1 MLGSLQVVDEGADL
15 TPSAAKVRAVLAMLV
30 LRHNQIVSTRELIDE
45 LWGERPPATA
55 LPTLHTYV
63 YKLRKMLGTG
73 GPASVV
79 TQPYGYLLAT
89 TPETIDVFRF
99 DRLVAEGWNGLERG
113 DPQHATDKLTQA
125 LALWRGPA
133 LANLAAGELLSAQI
147 TRLEEG
153 RLRALQ
159 LRLAADLRLGRHR
172 ELISELKELI
182 ATYPLNED
190 FYAKLM
196 TALYQVGRRGE
207 ALEVFQTLR
216 QVLIGQLGL
225 EPSPALCR
233 LQQRLLSADPG
244 LEQPGLDHPELADP
258 LPETASP
265 APSPSPVLFAAPAA
279 RAVEVRPAQL
289 PPDIADFVGR
299 AQVTDRIA
307 AVLAGGGA
315 SGEPGT
321 AVRVLC
327 LSGMPGVGQTALAVH
342 AAHRARAAFPSGQL
356 FAGLGGGSAPAD
368 PGEVLAGFL
377 RAAGV
382 APGDVPADRDERS
395 KLFRTWCSDRQVLI
409 VLDDASG
416 AAQIQPLLP
425 GSAGCAVIVT
435 SRFSLHGFAGACMVE
450 VDPLTQEEGLE
461 LLGRIAGPART
472 SAERHAAERIVRLCG
487 RLPLALRCAGSR
499 LAAGQGLTLGT
510 FADRLEDPRSRLADL
525 CVADLDVRTA
535 FRGTYERLGDPE
547 RSLFRLLGLL
557 QTPHITTRQT
567 SALLGCEDDH
577 AERLLAR
584 LAGCHLLSARPGP
597 PGEVRYGIHEL
608 VRLYAR
614 ECLERELDTFGEHAG
629 DTRQGEAGQV
639 AAGAPVV
646 PGQAPGQGPAE
657 ARGGREG
664 DGGGEV
670 SLPVLARP
678 AGCVNGGPARVLGP

>member
-1 MLGSLQVVDEGADL
+1 MEFRVLGSLQVLDDGADL

-63 YKLRKMLGTG
+63 YKLRKMLGAG

-113 DPQHATDKLTQA
+113 DPRHATDTLSQA

-147 TRLEEG
+147 TRLEES

-159 LRLAADLRLGRHR
+159 LRLSADLRLGRHR

-207 ALEVFQTLR
+207 ALEVFQNLR
-216 QVLIGQLGL
+216 QVLVGQLGL

-244 LEQPGLDHPELADP
+244 LDQPGLDQPGLMDRPPSAEA
-258 LPETASP
+258 P
-265 APSPSPVLFAAPAA
+265 APPPARPA
-279 RAVEVRPAQL
+279 EVKPAQL
-289 PPDIADFVGR
+289 PPDIGDFVGR
-299 AQVTDRIA
+299 GPVVERIA
-307 AVLAGGGA
+307 AALAEA
-315 SGEPGT
+315 GT
-321 AVRVLC
+321 AVRVIC
-327 LSGMPGVGQTALAVH
+327 VGGMPGAGKTALAVH
-342 AAHRARAAFPSGQL
+342 AAHRVRAAFPSGQL
-356 FAGLGGGSAPAD
+356 FAGLGGAVPAE

-395 KLFRTWCSDRQVLI
+395 KLFRSWCSDRQVLI
-409 VLDDASG
+409 VLDDAAG

-425 GSAGCAVIVT
+425 GSPGCAVIVT
-435 SRFSLHGFAGACMVE
+435 SRFGLHGFAGACVVE
-450 VDPLTQEEGLE
+450 LDALTQEEGLE
-461 LLGRIAGPART
+461 LLGKIVGPARL

-487 RLPLALRCAGSR
+487 RLPLALRCAGAR
-499 LAAGQGLTLGT
+499 LAAGQGLTLGG
-510 FADRLEDPRSRLADL
+510 FADRLEDPRTRLADL
-525 CVADLDVRTA
+525 SVADLDVRTA
-535 FRGTYERLGDPE
+535 FRGTYDRLGGPE

-557 QTPHITTRQT
+557 QTPGITTRQT
-567 SALLGCEDDH
+567 SALLGCEPDH

-584 LAGCHLLSARPGP
+584 LADCRLLSARPGQ
-597 PGEVRYGIHEL
+597 GEVRYGVHEL

-614 ECLERELDTFGEHAG
+614 ECLERELDAF
-629 DTRQGEAGQV
+629 
-639 AAGAPVV
+639 GAPEGERAVSE
-646 PGQAPGQGPAE
+646 PARAGQGPGTAE
-657 ARGGREG
+657 EASGGSARAAAVPGTRAAEPAGGQPAERPREHAERTG
-664 DGGGEV
+664 
-670 SLPVLARP
+670 PVLVPRAPCGNGAP
-678 AGCVNGGPARVLGP
+678 AHVLGP

>member
-1 MLGSLQVVDEGADL
+1 MEFRVLGSLQVVDDTTDL

-63 YKLRKMLGTG
+63 YKLRKMLGTT
-73 GPASVV
+73 GPATVV
-79 TQPYGYLLAT
+79 TKPYGYLLAT
-89 TPETIDVFRF
+89 SPETIDVFRF
-99 DRLVAEGWNGLERG
+99 ERLVADGWSALERE
-113 DPQHATDKLTQA
+113 DPEHATETLTQA

-133 LANLAAGELLSAQI
+133 LVNLAAGELLSAQI
-147 TRLEEG
+147 TRLEES

-159 LRLAADLRLGRHR
+159 LRLESDLRLGRHR

-207 ALEVFQTLR
+207 ALEVYQNLR
-216 QVLIGQLGL
+216 HVLVGQLGL

-244 LEQPGLDHPELADP
+244 LEQPGLEQPDLEPG
-258 LPETASP
+258 PETMPRA
-265 APSPSPVLFAAPAA
+265 AA
-279 RAVEVRPAQL
+279 RAGSVKPAQL
-289 PPDIADFVGR
+289 PADIADFVGR
-299 AQVTDRIA
+299 GEVGEQIA
-307 AVLAGGGA
+307 AVLSRPAE
-315 SGEPGT
+315 SGT
-321 AVRVLC
+321 AVRVIC
-327 LSGMPGVGQTALAVH
+327 VSGMPGVGETALAVH
-342 AAHRARAAFPSGQL
+342 AAHRARGGFPSGQF
-356 FAGLGGGSAPAD
+356 FAELGGASAPAD

-382 APGDVPADRDERS
+382 PPGDIPADRDERS

-409 VLDDASG
+409 VLDDASS

-435 SRFSLHGFAGACMVE
+435 SRFGLHGFAGAQMVE
-450 VDPLTQEEGLE
+450 LDPLSAAEGLE
-461 LLGRIAGPART
+461 LLARIIGQARLESERAAG
-472 SAERHAAERIVRLCG
+472 EHIVRLCG

-499 LAAGQGLTLGT
+499 LAASQGLTLAK
-510 FADRLEDPRSRLADL
+510 FAERLEDPRTRLSDL
-525 CVADLDVRTA
+525 SVADLDVRTA
-535 FRGTYERLGDPE
+535 FAGTYERLGEPE

-557 QTPHITTRQT
+557 QTPYVTVRQAC
-567 SALLGCEDDH
+567 ALLGCEVDH

-584 LAGCHLLSARPGP
+584 LADCSLLKAQAGSL
-597 PGEVRYGIHEL
+597 GELRYAIHEL

-614 ECLERELDTFGEHAG
+614 ECLERELDTYGEPVP
-629 DTRQGEAGQV
+629 EP
-639 AAGAPVV
+639 AAQAHVPAPS
-646 PGQAPGQGPAE
+646 PSGTPDAPGGDRGAHALTGACEDQDDEDRSFSLVMAPAE
-657 ARGGREG
+657 
-664 DGGGEV
+664 
-670 SLPVLARP
+670 
-678 AGCVNGGPARVLGP
+678 CVNGSAARVLGP

>member
-1 MLGSLQVVDEGADL
+1 MEFRVLGSLQVVDDSSDL

-73 GPASVV
+73 GPSAVV
-79 TQPYGYLLAT
+79 TKPYGYLLAT
-89 TPETIDVFRF
+89 APETIDVYRF
-99 DRLVAEGWNGLERG
+99 ERLVADGWSALER
-113 DPQHATDKLTQA
+113 DEPEHATETLSQA

-147 TRLEEG
+147 TRLEES

-159 LRLAADLRLGRHR
+159 LRLEADLRLGRHR

-196 TALYQVGRRGE
+196 TALYQSARRGE
-207 ALEVFQTLR
+207 ALEVYQNLR
-216 QVLIGQLGL
+216 HVLVGQLGL

-233 LQQRLLSADPG
+233 LQQRLLSANPG
-244 LEQPGLDHPELADP
+244 LEQPDLDPRPQA
-258 LPETASP
+258 LPRA
-265 APSPSPVLFAAPAA
+265 AA
-279 RAVEVRPAQL
+279 RAGIPAQL
-289 PPDIADFVGR
+289 PADIADFVGR
-299 AQVTDRIA
+299 GEVGDQIA
-307 AVLAGGGA
+307 ALLSRPAE
-315 SGEPGT
+315 SGT
-321 AVRVLC
+321 AVRVIC
-327 LSGMPGVGQTALAVH
+327 ISGMPGTGRTALAVH
-342 AAHRARAAFPSGQL
+342 AAHRARVAFPSGQL
-356 FAGLGGGSAPAD
+356 FAELGGAAAD

-382 APGDVPADRDERS
+382 PPGDVPADRDERS

-435 SRFSLHGFAGACMVE
+435 SRFGLHGFAGAHMVE
-450 VDPLTQEEGLE
+450 LDPLSAGEGLE
-461 LLGRIAGPART
+461 LLAKIVGPARLEG
-472 SAERHAAERIVRLCG
+472 ERAAAERIVRLCG

-510 FADRLEDPRSRLADL
+510 FAERLEDPRTRLSDL

-535 FRGTYERLGDPE
+535 FRGTYERLGEPE

-557 QTPHITTRQT
+557 RTPHITTRQAG
-567 SALLGCEDDH
+567 ALLGCETDH

-584 LAGCHLLSARPGP
+584 LADCSLLKAQPGSL
-597 PGEVRYGIHEL
+597 GEVRYAIHEL

-614 ECLERELDTFGEHAG
+614 ECLDNELGAYGDPVPEQPAQPHERDKAPSGNAVPVPALGDDGQQDSDSAAAG
-629 DTRQGEAGQV
+629 LEAGERSFSQLV
-639 AAGAPVV
+639 A
-646 PGQAPGQGPAE
+646 PAE
-657 ARGGREG
+657 C
-664 DGGGEV
+664 
-670 SLPVLARP
+670 L
-678 AGCVNGGPARVLGP
+678 NGSAARVLGP

>member
-1 MLGSLQVVDEGADL
+1 MEFRVLGSLQVVDDGADL

-63 YKLRKMLGTG
+63 YKLRKMLGAG

-113 DPQHATDKLTQA
+113 DPQHATDTLSQA

-147 TRLEEG
+147 TRLEES

-159 LRLAADLRLGRHR
+159 LRLAADLGLGRHR

-207 ALEVFQTLR
+207 ALEVFQNLR
-216 QVLIGQLGL
+216 QVLVGQLGL

-244 LEQPGLDHPELADP
+244 LEQPGLDQPGLMDRPPSAEV
-258 LPETASP
+258 P
-265 APSPSPVLFAAPAA
+265 APPPA
-279 RAVEVRPAQL
+279 RAAEVKPAQL
-289 PPDIADFVGR
+289 PPDIGDFVGR
-299 AQVTDRIA
+299 GPVVERIA
-307 AVLAGGGA
+307 AALAGTA
-315 SGEPGT
+315 EAGT
-321 AVRVLC
+321 AVRVIC
-327 LSGMPGVGQTALAVH
+327 VSGMPGVGQTALAVH
-342 AAHRARAAFPSGQL
+342 AAHRVRAAFPSGQL
-356 FAGLGGGSAPAD
+356 FAGLGGAVPAD

-395 KLFRTWCSDRQVLI
+395 KLFRSWCSDRQVLI
-409 VLDDASG
+409 VLDDAAG

-425 GSAGCAVIVT
+425 GSPGCAVIVT
-435 SRFSLHGFAGACMVE
+435 SRFGMHGFAGACMVE
-450 VDPLTQEEGLE
+450 LDPLSQEEGLE
-461 LLGRIAGPART
+461 LLGKIVGPARL

-487 RLPLALRCAGSR
+487 RLPLALRCAGAR
-499 LAAGQGLTLGT
+499 LAAGQGLTLGG
-510 FADRLEDPRSRLADL
+510 FADRLEDPRTRLADL
-525 CVADLDVRTA
+525 AVADLDVRTA
-535 FRGTYERLGDPE
+535 FRGTYDRLGGPE

-557 QTPHITTRQT
+557 QTPDITTRQT
-567 SALLGCEDDH
+567 GALLGCEVDH

-584 LAGCHLLSARPGP
+584 LADCRLLSARPGQ
-597 PGEVRYGIHEL
+597 GEVRYGVHEL
-608 VRLYAR
+608 VRLFAR
-614 ECLERELDTFGEHAG
+614 ECLERELDAFGAQEAGTRAAEPVPAPAEPGTAEGSVPARAAAVPGSRGAEPVGEHSAERPREHADRTG
-629 DTRQGEAGQV
+629 PVLVPRAPWV
-639 AAGAPVV
+639 NGAP
-646 PGQAPGQGPAE
+646 AH
-657 ARGGREG
+657 
-664 DGGGEV
+664 
-670 SLPVLARP
+670 
-678 AGCVNGGPARVLGP
+678 VLGP